1 VKARFKYRRAI
12 GRNHARLHH
21 SRRYETVIKR
31 SFPRRDLM
39 ELTQAQIGRYED
51 DGLLIVDDDFTRE
64 EMALLKHEA
73 MRELGEDR
81 VGLVA
86 EDGTERPRAV
96 NGSHLRN
103 PVFSELIRVPQLIR
117 PAEQL
122 LGSRVYVHQFKIN
135 AKLAFIGE
143 RWEWHQDFTFW
154 RDADQMQ
161 APRAVTACI
170 TLDDIYEFN
179 GPLMFIPG
187 SHRGGEYPVEVR
199 DNGGDDWQ
207 QYFGAEMK
215 YKANRKLIAELADAH
230 GVTVPKLKRGSVM
243 FFHPN
248 VYHASSANMSPYDRT
263 MLYITYNS
271 VENVLPPSARP
282 RPEFIAARDFTP
294 VAEGT
299 RRLLDVGDA
308 PRGHASLS
316 GSD

>member
-1 VKARFKYRRAI
+1 
-12 GRNHARLHH
+12 
-21 SRRYETVIKR
+21 
-31 SFPRRDLM
+31 M
-39 ELTQAQIGRYED
+39 ELTRAQISRYESE
-51 DGLLIVDDDFTRE
+51 GLLIVDDDFTQE
-64 EMALLKHEA
+64 EIAALKSEA

-81 VGLVA
+81 T
-86 EDGTERPRAV
+86 GTVPEGQEERPRAV

-103 PVFSELIRVPQLIR
+103 PLFFELTRMPQLIR

-135 AKLAFIGE
+135 AKFAFVGE

-154 RDADQMQ
+154 HDADQMRE
-161 APRAVTACI
+161 PRAVTACI

-187 SHRGGEYPVEVR
+187 SHHGGEYPVDVR
-199 DNGGDDWQ
+199 SDSGEGWQ
-207 QYFGAEMK
+207 QYFGADMK
-215 YKANRKLIAELADAH
+215 YKADRKLIAELADTH

-271 VENVLPPSARP
+271 VENALPPSENP

-294 VAEGT
+294 LSEGSGRLSALAET
-299 RRLLDVGDA
+299 EVEQAEMDRE
-308 PRGHASLS
+308 
-316 GSD
+316 